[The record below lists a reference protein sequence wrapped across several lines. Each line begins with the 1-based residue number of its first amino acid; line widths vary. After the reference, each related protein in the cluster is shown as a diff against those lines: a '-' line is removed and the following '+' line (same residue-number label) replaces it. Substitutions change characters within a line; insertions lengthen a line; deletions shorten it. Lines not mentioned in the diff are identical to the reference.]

1 MKNKNIQFRATT
13 GVVIP
18 LLVACLGIFVS
29 AATPASARDQVP
41 FNGIV
46 SGTIISTV
54 PLDEC
59 HVLSEAVNGGNAMQ
73 LGRFNG
79 TAEFVLNVCDL
90 TYVGSYVF
98 TGANGDSISGP
109 FTGTLTP
116 TPIPGVFDNNELAFI
131 TAGTGR
137 FDNATGTFNLSV
149 CPPIKLPISACLFG
163 GLLRRL
169 FAYFFFNFTT
179 PVAREPGPQ
188 KSIE

>member
-46 SGTIISTV
+46 SGTIISSV
-54 PLDEC
+54 PLNEC
-59 HVLSEAVNGGNAMQ
+59 HVLIEAVNGGNATQ

-90 TYVGSYVF
+90 TMSAATYLQEPTATVF
-98 TGANGDSISGP
+98 
-109 FTGTLTP
+109 
-116 TPIPGVFDNNELAFI
+116 
-131 TAGTGR
+131 R
-137 FDNATGTFNLSV
+137 
-149 CPPIKLPISACLFG
+149 
-163 GLLRRL
+163 
-169 FAYFFFNFTT
+169 
-179 PVAREPGPQ
+179 ARSPEP
-188 KSIE
+188 

>member
-1 MKNKNIQFRATT
+1 MKNRNLQFTATALRCKSSRRSAVA
-13 GVVIP
+13 GLLIP
-18 LLVACLGIFVS
+18 LFLACFAVEPIL
-29 AATPASARDQVP
+29 APTPASARDQVP

-46 SGTIISTV
+46 SGAIISTV

-131 TAGTGR
+131 TGGTGR
-137 FDNATGTFNLSV
+137 FAN
-149 CPPIKLPISACLFG
+149 PPAKSTQADKIIINPGIFPLPG
-163 GLLRRL
+163 
-169 FAYFFFNFTT
+169 
-179 PVAREPGPQ
+179 
-188 KSIE
+188 K

>member
-1 MKNKNIQFRATT
+1 MSMKTYYWFNPNRLLSDLYFAT
-13 GVVIP
+13 P
-18 LLVACLGIFVS
+18 LLLACFAVFVA
-29 AATPASARDQVP
+29 ATTPASARDQVP

-59 HVLSEAVNGGNAMQ
+59 HVLIEAVNGGNAMQ

-116 TPIPGVFDNNELAFI
+116 TAIPGVFAI
-131 TAGTGR
+131 TT
-137 FDNATGTFNLSV
+137 SS
-149 CPPIKLPISACLFG
+149 PS
-163 GLLRRL
+163 
-169 FAYFFFNFTT
+169 
-179 PVAREPGPQ
+179 
-188 KSIE
+188 

>member
-98 TGANGDSISGP
+98 TGANGDSISRP
-109 FTGTLTP
+109 LP
-116 TPIPGVFDNNELAFI
+116 ARL
-131 TAGTGR
+131 
-137 FDNATGTFNLSV
+137 ATGAFALQSNCRSQRV
-149 CPPIKLPISACLFG
+149 CSAVSSEGSSPISSSIS
-163 GLLRRL
+163 RRQS
-169 FAYFFFNFTT
+169 
-179 PVAREPGPQ
+179 RESQGRRNP
-188 KSIE
+188 